1 MPLPS
6 EAEWPDVPPLTVTIV
21 NATDS
26 ATQILTENAADPADV
41 PMHIEWSTQNPGGFG
56 DASFTLARPLQ
67 PWATDTGVYSD
78 VTITA
83 ETYVG
88 SETKW
93 MGRIKGISQVDTEE
107 IRVECEGE
115 SAKLDDDES
124 FRFLGVHSDLSA
136 WQGTPRTRQQALL
149 FTGVYPANDI
159 AVEMDT
165 TGLDV
170 LAVRLTAP
178 WASAMR
184 SEAWL
189 WVDGI
194 PIGEMR
200 VYWRNSIFV
209 DDADDANWE
218 TEVGLTNDDVTIEH
232 VSSELTN
239 VDGNTTLAATGDQ
252 YAVLMFAHNST
263 KLVDEGKPYEIFFVP
278 QVFGTHGLTPIL
290 MNEPPKP
297 EDLTALQ
304 YGLLG
309 SQILEYAVP
318 QAVPGISASQ
328 VADSDYVIPHL
339 VHGPAPVRE
348 LIEAVTAYGDTN
360 GDFPDWGIY
369 EGGFFWTS
377 PGSIGETWTVRK
389 DEVARPLD
397 EGPSA
402 EEICYGVVV
411 RYQDPGGRA
420 HTVGPPGA
428 DVETEDA
435 TLADA
440 TTTAP
445 TNRIKYR
452 DVGLTT
458 QAGAILIGRAL
469 LAEQNAKTRKGS
481 VTITGYAE
489 TPSGAIKP
497 AMDVRACDTVEV
509 EDQDADEHIPVVTT
523 SYSHDEL
530 TCTVSLGSAPHRIDI
545 LLARLASASTL
556 VGA

>member
-1 MPLPS
+1 M
-6 EAEWPDVPPLTVTIV
+6 
-21 NATDS
+21 
-26 ATQILTENAADPADV
+26 
-41 PMHIEWSTQNPGGFG
+41 
-56 DASFTLARPLQ
+56 
-67 PWATDTGVYSD
+67 
-78 VTITA
+78 
-83 ETYVG
+83 
-88 SETKW
+88 
-93 MGRIKGISQVDTEE
+93 
-107 IRVECEGE
+107 
-115 SAKLDDDES
+115 
-124 FRFLGVHSDLSA
+124 
-136 WQGTPRTRQQALL
+136 
-149 FTGVYPANDI
+149 
-159 AVEMDT
+159 
-165 TGLDV
+165 
-170 LAVRLTAP
+170 
-178 WASAMR
+178 
-184 SEAWL
+184 
-189 WVDGI
+189 
-194 PIGEMR
+194 PIGELR
-200 VYWRNSIFV
+200 VYWKNSIFV

-218 TEVGLTNDDVTIEH
+218 TEIGLTSDDVTIEH
-232 VSSELTN
+232 VSPELTN
-239 VDGNTTLAATGDQ
+239 VDGNTTLTGASGGDQ

-263 KLVDEGKPYEIFFVP
+263 KLADQGKPYEILFVP

-290 MNEPPKP
+290 MSEPPKP
-297 EDLTALQ
+297 EDDTALS

-309 SQILEYAVP
+309 SQILEYVIP
-318 QAVPGISASQ
+318 QAADISTTQ
-328 VADSDYVIPHL
+328 VTDSDYVIPHL

-348 LIEAVTAYGDTN
+348 LVEAVTAYGDEN
-360 GDFPDWGIY
+360 GDLPDWGIY

-411 RYQDPGGRA
+411 RYQDPGGRQ

-452 DVGLTT
+452 DAGLTT
-458 QAGAILIGRAL
+458 EAGAILIGRAL

-489 TPSGAIKP
+489 TQTGVVKP
-497 AMDVRACDTVEV
+497 AMDIRACDTVEV
-509 EDQDADEHIPVVTT
+509 EDQDAGEFIPVVTT

-530 TCTVSLGSAPHRIDI
+530 TNTISLGSAPHRVDV
-545 LLARLASASTL
+545 LLARLAAASTL